1 MENNDDIGV
10 LFIIEVNLRKFMRFI
25 YLNLVVF
32 LFIFKCKFV
41 LILLINYVL

>member
-10 LFIIEVNLRKFMRFI
+10 LSITEVNLRKFMRFI

-32 LFIFKCKFV
+32 LFTFKCKPA
-41 LILLINYVL
+41 LILPINYAL